1 MRHITWRNAGLTIV
15 FLWFMIGGIT
25 HFTDPDFFVNIMP
38 PWLPWHLPAVYISGV
53 FEIIGALG
61 LLHPATRRWAGNGLF
76 VLTIVVTPV
85 NIHMWLNP
93 QLFPDVS
100 TAFLNIRL
108 VVQVILLA
116 IIWYSTRE
124 PNNAS

>member
-100 TAFLNIRL
+100 EAFLNIRL

-124 PNNAS
+124 PKNAS

>member
-61 LLHPATRRWAGNGLF
+61 LLHPATRRRAGNGLF

-100 TAFLNIRL
+100 EAFLNIRL

-124 PNNAS
+124 PKNAS